1 MDFTYLKAIII
12 KKKTKQKFAKLT
24 YWNICLGPGDV

>member
-12 KKKTKQKFAKLT
+12 KKTKQKFAKLT